1 MVIINNLLVGII
13 GPSGGGKST
22 IINKILNKYPQ
33 ECCRISTYTTR
44 EPRPGEKKGEQYNF
58 ITKQQYEQ
66 LYNSKNLIACSK
78 VNGEYYGAPK
88 INMKSQKF
96 RDKVVLLDMG
106 AKGAKEFKDTYK
118 NSIFIY
124 IIPPNE
130 EILSAQMKNRDST
143 RMDRNRNQLKNMK
156 DVCKWLVI
164 NDDIDKTVEEI
175 MKIIKTI
182 QQYYGNLNKIDKD
195 TAKFL
200 YQRTLYN
207 MDNIMFL
214 KNYYDKTTSRK
225 TLVSENICG
234 ER

>member
-143 RMDRNRNQLKNMK
+143 RMDRNRNQWNNTK
-156 DVCKWLVI
+156 
-164 NDDIDKTVEEI
+164 
-175 MKIIKTI
+175 
-182 QQYYGNLNKIDKD
+182 LN
-195 TAKFL
+195 T
-200 YQRTLYN
+200 
-207 MDNIMFL
+207 
-214 KNYYDKTTSRK
+214 
-225 TLVSENICG
+225 
-234 ER
+234 

>member
-1 MVIINNLLVGII
+1 MRIINNILVGII

-22 IINKILNKYPQ
+22 IINRMLSTYPQ

-44 EPRPGEKKGEQYNF
+44 NPRLGEKNGEQYNF
-58 ITKQQYEQ
+58 ITKQQYEK

-88 INMKSQKF
+88 INMNAEELKNKI
-96 RDKVVLLDMG
+96 VLVDMG
-106 AKGAKEFKDTYK
+106 AKGAKEFKATYK

-124 IIPPNE
+124 IIPPSR
-130 EILSAQMKNRDST
+130 EILSSQMKNRDST
-143 RMDRNRNQLKNMK
+143 RMDRNKNQLENMK

-164 NDDIDKTVEEI
+164 NDDMDKTTCEI
-175 MKIIKTI
+175 MHIIRTI
-182 QQYYGNLNKIDKD
+182 KQYYGNLNKIDKE

-200 YQRTLYN
+200 YHRTLYN

-214 KNYYDKTTSRK
+214 KKYYEETISKK
-225 TLVSENICG
+225 ALVVENKG
-234 ER
+234 EEK